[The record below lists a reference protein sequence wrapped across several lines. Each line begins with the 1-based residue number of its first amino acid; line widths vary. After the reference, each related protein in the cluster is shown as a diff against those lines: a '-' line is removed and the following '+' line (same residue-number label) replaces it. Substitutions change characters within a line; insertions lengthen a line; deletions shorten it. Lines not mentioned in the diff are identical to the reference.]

1 MRFAV
6 TATATERGIAARKAA
21 LATRRRFEALEI
33 APPERT
39 LIEPT
44 DDELWI
50 EAAQAYRLQV
60 AAMTVPAC
68 HPARSNSK
76 RIIAQVADRHG
87 LTVAEL
93 MGTTRVRLI
102 AHARQEAMWRISR
115 ELGRSL
121 PEIGRMMG
129 GRDHTTVL
137 HGIRAYEKRLAEAG
151 KTDADG

>member
-21 LATRRRFEALEI
+21 LATRRRFEALDV
-33 APPERT
+33 APPEPAPV
-39 LIEPT
+39 EPS
-44 DDELWI
+44 DDEIWAQ
-50 EAAQAYRLQV
+50 AAQAYRLQV

-68 HPARSNSK
+68 HPARSTAK
-76 RIIAQVADRHG
+76 RIIAQVAEQHG
-87 LTVAEL
+87 LTAAEL
-93 MGTTRVRLI
+93 LGATRVRSI
-102 AHARQEAMWRISR
+102 AYARQEAMWRISR

-137 HGIRAYEKRLAEAG
+137 HGIRAHERRLAEAG